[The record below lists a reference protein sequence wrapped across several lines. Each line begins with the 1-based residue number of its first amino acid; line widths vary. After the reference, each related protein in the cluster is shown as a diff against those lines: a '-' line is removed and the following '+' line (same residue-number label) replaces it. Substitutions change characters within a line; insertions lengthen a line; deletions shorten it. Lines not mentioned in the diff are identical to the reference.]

1 MKFGFTLYC
10 TLLLAAISACDA
22 EQQPTPSTSAADTNT
37 SPSETIEP
45 TADPTELPPTSTS
58 TKALPTPTEF
68 LEEIT
73 FAKTFGGDRRDRGI
87 NLLQTSDG
95 GYAIIGYTSSHD
107 AKQEDVYLVRTD
119 VQGEML
125 WSMSY
130 GGEGRD
136 NGWDILE
143 LGDGGFLVAGFTNSF
158 GAGEMDILL
167 VRTNANGILLWER
180 TFGGP
185 RCEFGWA
192 LAPTADGGFVLA
204 GQTNSF
210 GEGEEDGYIVKVNAE
225 GEEIWNQTF
234 GGQQEDRLFSIDQ
247 SADLGFILTG
257 TTRSMGSGNRDL
269 YLVKTDETG
278 ELS

>member
-167 VRTNANGILLWER
+167 VRTDANGILLWER

-185 RCEFGWA
+185 RSEFGWA